1 VEVEVALELM
11 KADLYT
17 KSQQRTMMLT
27 NNIEVMAA
35 AVILL
40 CTMTP
45 ITKIIVGQMLLNISI
60 EQRFL
65 YE

>member
-17 KSQQRTMMLT
+17 KSQQRTIMLT